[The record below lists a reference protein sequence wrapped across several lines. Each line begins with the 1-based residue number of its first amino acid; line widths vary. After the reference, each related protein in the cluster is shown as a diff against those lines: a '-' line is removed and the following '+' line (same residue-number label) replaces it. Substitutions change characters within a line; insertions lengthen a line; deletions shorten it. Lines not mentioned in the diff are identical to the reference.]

1 MFPTYHLLRQQLA
14 LVIDNKGAQGH
25 VIAGL
30 QGELDALPDS
40 YDALAA
46 FAVQLA
52 HLPLRSDWAYV
63 EPNEL
68 DEIWAECDPQ
78 RPTGVVGAID
88 LSDSAARVE
97 TAFLSSVCGCVL
109 GKPLEVNPTL
119 YEIRAAAE
127 KVGAWPLRDY
137 IPERLLAALGRRH
150 PSWDETVRER
160 IKFVA
165 PDDDEN
171 YNLLAMLL
179 LEQHGIHFTKNDVGR
194 LWLTHLPITMTFGP
208 ERTMLLK
215 AGIQT
220 LDADVEGD
228 LATWVQV
235 FNPRDEFCGAV
246 IRADAY
252 GYACPGRPAL
262 AAELAWR
269 DASWTH
275 RRTGIYGTMFV
286 AAAIA
291 CAQVIDDRMGIFET
305 ALQFVPQRSRFYS
318 IVADCLNEVRR
329 ASDWLGRL
337 RTYFQQISTLR
348 PLPDLHGVRHADQ
361 YAAFCGR
368 YRLTGS
374 ANR

>member
-1 MFPTYHLLRQQLA
+1 M
-14 LVIDNKGAQGH
+14 
-25 VIAGL
+25 
-30 QGELDALPDS
+30 
-40 YDALAA
+40 
-46 FAVQLA
+46 
-52 HLPLRSDWAYV
+52 
-63 EPNEL
+63 
-68 DEIWAECDPQ
+68 
-78 RPTGVVGAID
+78 
-88 LSDSAARVE
+88 
-97 TAFLSSVCGCVL
+97 L

-160 IKFVA
+160 IEFVA

-179 LEQHGIHFTKNDVGR
+179 LEQHGIHFTKHDVCR

-215 AGIQT
+215 AGIQS
-220 LDADVEGD
+220 LDADAEGD
-228 LATWVQV
+228 LDAWVQV

-291 CAQVIDDRMGIFET
+291 CAQVMRRPHGHLRNC
-305 ALQFVPQRSRFYS
+305 APVRAAAQPVLQHR
-318 IVADCLNEVRR
+318 
-329 ASDWLGRL
+329 GRL
-337 RTYFQQISTLR
+337 
-348 PLPDLHGVRHADQ
+348 PE
-361 YAAFCGR
+361 
-368 YRLTGS
+368 
-374 ANR
+374 